1 MWICCCVNIL
11 FILAFNDYGS
21 SDDNG
26 TKSDQDGNSLT
37 TSSSETDDKNDQDFF
52 GLSCKIKVKVCLL

>member
-1 MWICCCVNIL
+1 MLIIL

-21 SDDNG
+21 SDDNSN
-26 TKSDQDGNSLT
+26 KSDKDGNCST
-37 TSSSETDDKNDQDFF
+37 TSNSETDDTDDQDFF

>member
-1 MWICCCVNIL
+1 ML

-21 SDDNG
+21 SDDNS
-26 TKSDQDGNSLT
+26 TKSDKDGNCST
-37 TSSSETDDKNDQDFF
+37 TSNSETDDTDDQDFF